1 LTSLFSSP
9 FDIALFL
16 ALFGAVMGIMDGSGW
31 FSASEIPIED
41 TSLTSAEIAKMK
53 SVTGS
58 DTGDIGGMVAMTTGA
73 WNMIIILL
81 TAMARVVWIYDII
94 LDIFVPGA
102 APGSVQYVQVAAVA
116 GLVQIGIWLIYAV
129 GIAQMLSK
137 SSIQHYQ

>member
-1 LTSLFSSP
+1 
-9 FDIALFL
+9 
-16 ALFGAVMGIMDGSGW
+16 MGIMDGSGW

-41 TSLTSAEIAKMK
+41 TSLTSAEIAEMK
-53 SVTGS
+53 SVSGS
-58 DTGDIGGMVAMTTGA
+58 DTGDVGGMVAMTTGA
-73 WNMIIILL
+73 WSMIMILL

-102 APGSVQYVQVAAVA
+102 APGSAQYLQVAAVA
-116 GLVQIGIWLIYAV
+116 GLVQVGIWLIYAV